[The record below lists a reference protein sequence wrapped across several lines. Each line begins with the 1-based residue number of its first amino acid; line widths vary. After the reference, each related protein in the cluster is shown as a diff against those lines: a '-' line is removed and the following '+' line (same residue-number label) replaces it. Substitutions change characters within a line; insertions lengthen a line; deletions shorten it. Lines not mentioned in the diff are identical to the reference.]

1 MDKRP
6 LLYVQWAD
14 SGTLPSKY
22 CMESLQQIQ
31 DIIQDFLPEV
41 KVLAGVQELKFTFV
55 DPKQQFAETL
65 AGTFNPPEED
75 K

>member
-1 MDKRP
+1 MDERP
-6 LLYVQWAD
+6 LLYVQWVD
-14 SGTLPSKY
+14 SGTLPPKA
-22 CMESLQQIQ
+22 CVESLKSIQ
-31 DIIQDFLPEV
+31 DIIQHILPDV

-65 AGTFNPPEED
+65 AGTFNPSEED